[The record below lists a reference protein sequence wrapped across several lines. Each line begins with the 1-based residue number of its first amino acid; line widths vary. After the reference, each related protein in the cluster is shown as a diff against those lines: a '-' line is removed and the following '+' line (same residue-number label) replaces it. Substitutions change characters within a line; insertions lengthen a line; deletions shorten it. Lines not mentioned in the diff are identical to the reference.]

1 MTATPAPR
9 LHHIAEPFLE
19 KRLIV
24 GSLALE
30 CNPDI
35 AESAR
40 NLLEVPDTITD
51 CARFTADFRRLFF
64 GEESATES

>member
-1 MTATPAPR
+1 MTTTPAPG
-9 LHHIAEPFLE
+9 LHHIAEPYLE
-19 KRLIV
+19 KQLIV

-40 NLLEVPDTITD
+40 RLLEVSDAVTD
-51 CARFTADFRRLFF
+51 CARITTDFRRLFF
-64 GEESATES
+64 GEESAT